1 MFYSSNEIVEL
12 THSRIC
18 IFAAYSANNI
28 IDEHVIYYLKELR
41 KVCDGIIFVADN
53 PVSENEFA
61 KIKNLVIYA
70 QFAKHGKYDFG
81 SYAVGYNWFKNSDL
95 YDKTNELVF
104 CNDSVY
110 GPYYPLALLFEKL
123 KTSKNNMFYGHT
135 INNEDYKR
143 LPDGSIEYCFTD
155 HMQTYFFV
163 LNKSVFT
170 CKFFSE
176 FLNNVKPEPSKIDII
191 INYELGLTKTLANN
205 GFSFDAYSLHELSSN
220 PLNDFGKHFNQ
231 MLFIKRCSVKW
242 FNTFYLNRL
251 LKNTE
256 FPFYILP
263 GKTLNKSALTS
274 MLCKLYLIFEP
285 VRLMRKSSLYK
296 DYKELHKELR
306 RKCAPF
312 KKMILERVKK

>member
-1 MFYSSNEIVEL
+1 MVYIMKAANMFYISNEIVEL

-28 IDEHVIYYLKELR
+28 IDEGVIY
-41 KVCDGIIFVADN
+41 
-53 PVSENEFA
+53 
-61 KIKNLVIYA
+61 
-70 QFAKHGKYDFG
+70 
-81 SYAVGYNWFKNSDL
+81 
-95 YDKTNELVF
+95 
-104 CNDSVY
+104 
-110 GPYYPLALLFEKL
+110 
-123 KTSKNNMFYGHT
+123 
-135 INNEDYKR
+135 
-143 LPDGSIEYCFTD
+143 
-155 HMQTYFFV
+155 
-163 LNKSVFT
+163 
-170 CKFFSE
+170 
-176 FLNNVKPEPSKIDII
+176 
-191 INYELGLTKTLANN
+191 
-205 GFSFDAYSLHELSSN
+205 
-220 PLNDFGKHFNQ
+220 FNQ

-285 VRLMRKSSLYK
+285 VRLILKSSLY
-296 DYKELHKELR
+296 KELR